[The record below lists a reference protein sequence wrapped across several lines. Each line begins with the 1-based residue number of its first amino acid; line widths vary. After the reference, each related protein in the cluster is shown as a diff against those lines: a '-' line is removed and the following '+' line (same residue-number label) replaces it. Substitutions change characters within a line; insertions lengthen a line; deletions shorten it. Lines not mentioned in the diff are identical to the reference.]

1 MASHAL
7 RNLRRLNI
15 VLFSKKGGA
24 IFMLNIYLCEDNAGQ
39 RTLISDY
46 IKKTILIEDIDLKFA
61 CSTSDPHELLNFV
74 KKQSETGLY
83 FLDID
88 LGSDMN
94 GLTLAQEIR
103 KYDSRGFI
111 VFVTTHSEMSYMTF
125 TYKVEAMDF
134 IIKDNQKELQNR
146 IYQCIIHAY
155 SKYSSSNNNSE
166 TNFTI
171 KMSDKEYCIAYDD
184 ILYFETSQNPH
195 KFLIHTENSIIEFQG
210 KLKDILTVL
219 DERFSLCH
227 RSFLINKNHIKEINL
242 KERTV
247 TMSNHDVCVVS
258 AKMMKTLTK

>member
-1 MASHAL
+1 
-7 RNLRRLNI
+7 
-15 VLFSKKGGA
+15 
-24 IFMLNIYLCEDNAGQ
+24 MLNIYLCEDNTQQ
-39 RTLISDY
+39 RALVSDY
-46 IKKTILIEDIDLKFA
+46 IEKTLLIEDCDLKFV
-61 CSTSDPHELLNFV
+61 CSTTDPYEIINYV
-74 KKQSETGLY
+74 QKYPQTGLY

-103 KYDSRGFI
+103 KYDPRGFI
-111 VFVTTHSEMSYMTF
+111 AFVTTHSEMSYMTF

-134 IIKDNQKELQNR
+134 IIKDDPKELRNR
-146 IYQCIIHAY
+146 IHQCIINAY
-155 SKYSSSNNNSE
+155 SKYSSSNNHSE
-166 TNFTI
+166 TNFII

-195 KFLIHTENSIIEFQG
+195 KILLHTANSIIEFQG
-210 KLKDILTVL
+210 KIKDILSVL

-227 RSFLINKNHIKEINL
+227 RSFLINKNHIQEINL

-258 AKMMKTLTK
+258 ARMMKTITK